1 METDTE
7 VKPVPYYCDECDMV
21 VAMYP
26 GFVMTHAGRDRHAF
40 TLENKGE

>member
-1 METDTE
+1 METVEE
-7 VKPVPYYCDECDMV
+7 VKPVPYDCDECDMV

-40 TLENKGE
+40 TPKGDNE